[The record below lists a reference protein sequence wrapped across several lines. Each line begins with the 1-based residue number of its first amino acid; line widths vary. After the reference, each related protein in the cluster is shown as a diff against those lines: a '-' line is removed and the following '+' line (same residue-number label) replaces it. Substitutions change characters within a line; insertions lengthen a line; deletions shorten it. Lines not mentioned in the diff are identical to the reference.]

1 MPNPL
6 LLWLISLLLLLQG
19 CSSGYAPVS
28 ERSLGARSEARGPAP
43 ASYRVQRGDTLYSIS
58 FRYGLDYREV
68 ARWNGIDSRY
78 FIYPGQSLT
87 LRLPGGSK
95 AASGSTAA
103 PKPSSPAPAASTTT
117 ARTVTNTN
125 RSEATARTPSSS
137 PAPSKPS
144 SASSGG
150 NGAVSWQWP
159 HKGRIISRFGG
170 GEPANKG
177 LDIAGNAGEPV
188 KAAAGGEVVYAGNGL
203 LGYGNL
209 VILNHNQRYLS
220 AYAHNSR
227 IFVREGDKVKA
238 GEKIAEI
245 GNTGA
250 TRTMLH
256 FEIRR
261 DGNPVDP
268 LRYLPKQ

>member
-1 MPNPL
+1 MPKSL
-6 LLWLISLLLLLQG
+6 LLWLTSLLLLLQG

-28 ERSLGARSEARGPAP
+28 EQSLGARHEARGPAP

-78 FIYPGQSLT
+78 FIYTGQT
-87 LRLPGGSK
+87 LKLRPVK
-95 AASGSTAA
+95 TAQAA
-103 PKPSSPAPAASTTT
+103 PASTSQSSRPAASATSPAASSTTTT
-117 ARTVTNTN
+117 ASAANTAK
-125 RSEATARTPSSS
+125 SPAASSS
-137 PAPSKPS
+137 RTSAPSGTAGP
-144 SASSGG
+144 
-150 NGAVSWQWP
+150 VSWQWP

-177 LDIAGNAGEPV
+177 LDIAGESGEPV
-188 KAAAGGEVVYAGNGL
+188 KAAASGDVVYAGNGL

-209 VILNHNQRYLS
+209 VIINHNQRYLS